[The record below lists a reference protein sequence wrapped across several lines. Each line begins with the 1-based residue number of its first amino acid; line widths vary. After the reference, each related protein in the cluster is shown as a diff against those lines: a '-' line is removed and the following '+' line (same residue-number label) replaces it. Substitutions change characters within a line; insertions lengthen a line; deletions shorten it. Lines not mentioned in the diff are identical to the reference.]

1 MSVASQ
7 QSPSKPK
14 FDIQKIVGRNGE
26 NIILPLLGIFI
37 LIVIWS
43 IIAKLTEGGISQ
55 LPSPI
60 QAFQDS
66 IPYLQNFFS
75 TTQGDEGIFFLTLFS
90 LLRVA
95 VGFAIAVV
103 IAVPLGFLIGTS
115 KTAQKMLM
123 PLVQIGKPISPLA
136 WLPVGIVVATAL
148 LTDAPKMVAQNV
160 PAIFVIVVTSLWP
173 TLINTALGV
182 KSIPQDYWNVSKVLN
197 LSRSKVIT
205 KVMIPSTLPYIFAGM
220 RLSLGIAWLVIVAA
234 EMLTGGT
241 GIGFF
246 VWDTYNTGEISLV
259 ILSLFVIGLV
269 GLLLDQFVAVI
280 ERLAFGENR

>member
-1 MSVASQ
+1 MSLASQ
-7 QSPSKPK
+7 QSPAKPK
-14 FDIQKIVGRNGE
+14 IDIQKIVGRNGE
-26 NIILPLLGIFI
+26 NIILPALGLFA
-37 LIVIWS
+37 LIIVWS
-43 IIAKLTEGGISQ
+43 IIAKMTEGGISQ

-60 QAFQDS
+60 QTFQDS
-66 IPYLQNFFS
+66 VPYLQNFFS
-75 TTQGDEGIFFLTLFS
+75 TTQGDEGIFFLTLYS

-95 VGFAIAVV
+95 VGFAIAVI

-115 KTAQKMLM
+115 EKAQKMLM

-136 WLPVGIVVATAL
+136 WLPVGIVVSTAL
-148 LTDAPKMVAQNV
+148 LTDAPRMVAQNP

-197 LSRSKVIT
+197 LSRSKVVT
-205 KVMIPSTLPYIFAGM
+205 KIMIPSTLPYVFAGM

-259 ILSLFVIGLV
+259 ILSLFVIGIV

-280 ERLAFGENR
+280 EHLAFGKNN

>member
-1 MSVASQ
+1 MSLASQ
-7 QSPSKPK
+7 QSRPKPK
-14 FDIQKIVGRNGE
+14 IDIQKIVGRNGE
-26 NIILPLLGIFI
+26 NIILPALGIFA
-37 LIVIWS
+37 LIIIWS
-43 IIAKLTEGGISQ
+43 IIAKMTEGGISQ

-60 QAFQDS
+60 QTFEDS
-66 IPYLQNFFS
+66 LPYLQNFFS
-75 TTQGDEGIFFLTLFS
+75 TTQGDEGIFFLTLYS

-95 VGFAIAVV
+95 VGFAIAVI

-115 KTAQKMLM
+115 EKAQKMLM

-136 WLPVGIVVATAL
+136 WLPVGIVVSTAL
-148 LTDAPKMVAQNV
+148 LTDAPRMVAQNT

-197 LSRSKVIT
+197 LSRSKVVT

-259 ILSLFVIGLV
+259 ILSLFVIGIV

-280 ERLAFGENR
+280 ERFAFGKNN

>member
-1 MSVASQ
+1 MSLASQ
-7 QSPSKPK
+7 QSPAKPK
-14 FDIQKIVGRNGE
+14 IDIQKIVGRNGE
-26 NIILPLLGIFI
+26 NIILPALGLFA
-37 LIVIWS
+37 LIIVWS
-43 IIAKLTEGGISQ
+43 IIAKMTEGGISQ

-60 QAFQDS
+60 QTFQDS
-66 IPYLQNFFS
+66 VPYLQNFFS
-75 TTQGDEGIFFLTLFS
+75 TTQGDEGIFFLTLYS

-95 VGFAIAVV
+95 VGFAIAVI

-115 KTAQKMLM
+115 EKAQKMLM

-136 WLPVGIVVATAL
+136 WLPVGIVVSTAL
-148 LTDAPKMVAQNV
+148 LTDAPRMVAQNT

-197 LSRSKVIT
+197 LSRSKVVT
-205 KVMIPSTLPYIFAGM
+205 KIMIPSTLPYVFAGM

-259 ILSLFVIGLV
+259 ILSLFVIGIV

-280 ERLAFGENR
+280 EHLAFGKNN

>member
-1 MSVASQ
+1 MSLASQ
-7 QSPSKPK
+7 QSPAKPK
-14 FDIQKIVGRNGE
+14 IDVQKFLGRNGE
-26 NIILPLLGIFI
+26 NIILPALGIFALI
-37 LIVIWS
+37 LVWS
-43 IIAKLTEGGISQ
+43 IIAKMTEGGISQ

-60 QAFQDS
+60 QTFEES
-66 IPYLQNFFS
+66 LPYLQNFFS
-75 TTQGDEGIFFLTLFS
+75 TTPGDEGIFFLTLYS

-95 VGFAIAVV
+95 VGFAIAVI

-115 KTAQKMLM
+115 EKAQKMLM

-136 WLPVGIVVATAL
+136 WLPVGIVVSTAL
-148 LTDAPKMVAQNV
+148 LTDAPRMVAQNT

-197 LSRSKVIT
+197 LSRSKVVT
-205 KVMIPSTLPYIFAGM
+205 KIMIPSTLPYIFAGM

-259 ILSLFVIGLV
+259 ILSLFVIGIV
-269 GLLLDQFVAVI
+269 GLLLDQLVAVI
-280 ERLAFGENR
+280 ERLAFGNNR